1 MKKFFS
7 LTLTLAAMLSVMAVS
22 AQAADYSFE
31 TDGTPEYYPS
41 SSYEDVYG
49 SRYNYGGKNVV
60 DYQIPELEYGQ
71 LSTTQTGVME
81 KIMLPGIQ
89 GISASGSGIYG
100 ISPGG
105 GTVEIP
111 GFLQGGSTATPAT
124 PAFTELTQDFLLS
137 NGAVGKISIPAI
149 GVKNYYLWE
158 GETTASMKKG
168 LGHFTST
175 SVWNGNVAV
184 CGHNRGAKYVIG
196 SIKDLDVGDKI
207 TYTTSMGTRTY
218 LVETVTKISSSDWSY
233 LSSTTDNRMTL
244 LSGASGAAGQPILN
258 DNAAITENVNQAAF
272 AINQILGEGIEN
284 VQERIANDFAGTDGD
299 HYEVVNPY
307 EGDLISNAN
316 LFISQY
322 CAAKNLDFAAIS
334 LTDMEQILRAGLTHL
349 YSFSR
354 TMEVRTV
361 PAEEDG
367 EEDTAETWYIYTIR
381 YNGEA
386 YFADTIFALTDEQ
399 KGLAENYAENLSLFL
414 GDGLFQY
421 APSTN
426 TITALGDVRFTDGE
440 TEVIYFNQLDERYA
454 NQPYGTDHIGGYG
467 CGPTSMAIVVSSLT
481 GETVDPVQM
490 ARWAYEHGYW
500 CSKSGSY
507 HTLIP
512 GAAQAWGLS
521 VEGCT
526 ASEPQRILD
535 ALADGKL
542 VVALMTKGHFTKSGH
557 FIVLRGVQDEKILV
571 ADPASC
577 RRSQKAWDLSIIL
590 NEASRRA
597 GAGGPF
603 WIIG

>member
-1 MKKFFS
+1 MKKFFP
-7 LTLTLAAMLSVMAVS
+7 LALTLAAMLSAMAVS

-60 DYQIPELEYGQ
+60 DYQIPKLEYGQ

-81 KIMLPGIQ
+81 KIMLPGLQ

-100 ISPGG
+100 ISSGG

-244 LSGASGAAGQPILN
+244 LMRLSASALH
-258 DNAAITENVNQAAF
+258 
-272 AINQILGEGIEN
+272 EGLTPT
-284 VQERIANDFAGTDGD
+284 AWSAGT
-299 HYEVVNPY
+299 V
-307 EGDLISNAN
+307 SNY
-316 LFISQY
+316 F
-322 CAAKNLDFAAIS
+322 FAA
-334 LTDMEQILRAGLTHL
+334 
-349 YSFSR
+349 
-354 TMEVRTV
+354 
-361 PAEEDG
+361 
-367 EEDTAETWYIYTIR
+367 DTAFRRWTSRQRSKFCYPISRIR
-381 YNGEA
+381 PGSLGL
-386 YFADTIFALTDEQ
+386 IFLVQ
-399 KGLAENYAENLSLFL
+399 FCK
-414 GDGLFQY
+414 
-421 APSTN
+421 
-426 TITALGDVRFTDGE
+426 
-440 TEVIYFNQLDERYA
+440 EVA
-454 NQPYGTDHIGGYG
+454 H
-467 CGPTSMAIVVSSLT
+467 
-481 GETVDPVQM
+481 
-490 ARWAYEHGYW
+490 
-500 CSKSGSY
+500 
-507 HTLIP
+507 
-512 GAAQAWGLS
+512 
-521 VEGCT
+521 
-526 ASEPQRILD
+526 
-535 ALADGKL
+535 
-542 VVALMTKGHFTKSGH
+542 
-557 FIVLRGVQDEKILV
+557 
-571 ADPASC
+571 
-577 RRSQKAWDLSIIL
+577 
-590 NEASRRA
+590 
-597 GAGGPF
+597 
-603 WIIG
+603 

>member
-7 LTLTLAAMLSVMAVS
+7 LTLTLAAMLSAMAVS

-81 KIMLPGIQ
+81 KIMLPSLQ

-168 LGHFTST
+168 LGHVTST

-244 LSGASGAAGQPILN
+244 LTCVAGDSSQRWCVQAVQAS
-258 DNAAITENVNQAAF
+258 
-272 AINQILGEGIEN
+272 
-284 VQERIANDFAGTDGD
+284 
-299 HYEVVNPY
+299 
-307 EGDLISNAN
+307 
-316 LFISQY
+316 
-322 CAAKNLDFAAIS
+322 
-334 LTDMEQILRAGLTHL
+334 
-349 YSFSR
+349 
-354 TMEVRTV
+354 
-361 PAEEDG
+361 
-367 EEDTAETWYIYTIR
+367 
-381 YNGEA
+381 
-386 YFADTIFALTDEQ
+386 
-399 KGLAENYAENLSLFL
+399 
-414 GDGLFQY
+414 
-421 APSTN
+421 
-426 TITALGDVRFTDGE
+426 
-440 TEVIYFNQLDERYA
+440 
-454 NQPYGTDHIGGYG
+454 
-467 CGPTSMAIVVSSLT
+467 
-481 GETVDPVQM
+481 
-490 ARWAYEHGYW
+490 
-500 CSKSGSY
+500 
-507 HTLIP
+507 
-512 GAAQAWGLS
+512 
-521 VEGCT
+521 
-526 ASEPQRILD
+526 
-535 ALADGKL
+535 
-542 VVALMTKGHFTKSGH
+542 
-557 FIVLRGVQDEKILV
+557 
-571 ADPASC
+571 
-577 RRSQKAWDLSIIL
+577 
-590 NEASRRA
+590 
-597 GAGGPF
+597 
-603 WIIG
+603 